1 MDAMDPLRQAST
13 PRDGRNVDPQV
24 GRLTGEASGQRAS
37 PQRAAAALA
46 RADRAAER
54 TASLPEEEVE
64 GPSYHG
70 LPVLKEPVWRWMIP
84 AYFYTGGLAGACGV
98 LGAAAQLAGG
108 RGTFPLVRRCR
119 TLAVGGAV
127 ASAGLLIA
135 DLGRPARFI
144 AMMRVFRPTSP
155 MNMGTWVLAS
165 FGALS
170 GAAALPALLPSSRAL
185 RRAGDAAGLAA
196 GALGLPLVG
205 YTGVLLANTAVP
217 VWQETRNTLPMLFAF
232 SGAVS
237 AGAALD
243 LWPPAGPGA
252 EMARRF
258 GLVAKGAEI
267 ALSRALHREAGFER
281 VERPLRRGAAGAL
294 LRGARILLGASAV
307 VDLVR
312 RRSPALRIASG
323 ALGTLG
329 TLALRFG
336 VLAAGR
342 ASARDPH
349 ATFELQRAGRGAAE
363 LTRKG
368 EAPGRMP
375 APSGIDATGEE
386 SVEHGAIP

>member
-1 MDAMDPLRQAST
+1 MDHMDPLRRETAL
-13 PRDGRNVDPQV
+13 RDGRNVDPAV
-24 GRLTGEASGQRAS
+24 GRLAGEGSTQRAS
-37 PQRAAAALA
+37 PRRAAAALA
-46 RADRAAER
+46 RVERGAAER
-54 TASLPEEEVE
+54 EARAEEAE
-64 GPSYHG
+64 GPSYYG

-108 RGTFPLVRRCR
+108 RGTGPLVRRCR
-119 TLAVGGAV
+119 MIATGGAL
-127 ASAGLLIA
+127 ASAALLVA
-135 DLGRPARFI
+135 DLGRPARFL

-170 GAAALPALLPSSRAL
+170 GAAALPALLPVPRAL
-185 RRAGDAAGLAA
+185 RRTGDAAGIAA
-196 GALGLPLVG
+196 GAVGLPLVG

-258 GLVAKGAEI
+258 ALVAKGGEL
-267 ALSRALHREAGFER
+267 ALSWALHREAAHER
-281 VERPLRRGAAGAL
+281 VERPLRRGAPGAL
-294 LRGARILLGASAV
+294 LRGARVLLGASAV
-307 VDLVR
+307 ADLVR
-312 RRSPALRIASG
+312 RTSPALRIASG
-323 ALGTLG
+323 VLGTLG

-336 VLAAGR
+336 VVAAGH

-349 ATFELQRAGRGAAE
+349 ATFALQQAGRGAAD
-363 LTRKG
+363 LARKG
-368 EAPGRMP
+368 EEPGRMP

>member
-1 MDAMDPLRQAST
+1 MDAMDPLRRETAL
-13 PRDGRNVDPQV
+13 RDGRNVDPEV

-37 PQRAAAALA
+37 PRLAAAALA
-46 RADRAAER
+46 RAEREAAPADE
-54 TASLPEEEVE
+54 AE

-108 RGTFPLVRRCR
+108 RGTWPLVRRCR
-119 TLAVGGAV
+119 AIAVGGAV
-127 ASAGLLIA
+127 ASAGFLIA
-135 DLGRPARFI
+135 DLGRPARFL

-155 MNMGTWVLAS
+155 MNMGTWVLAT

-170 GAAALPALLPSSRAL
+170 GAAALPALLPAPRPL
-185 RRAGDAAGLAA
+185 RRAADAAGIAA
-196 GALGLPLVG
+196 GVVGLPLVG

-243 LWPPAGPGA
+243 LWRPRGPGG

-258 GLVAKGAEI
+258 GLVAKGGEL
-267 ALSRALHREAGFER
+267 ALSWALHREAGLER
-281 VERPLRRGAAGAL
+281 VERPLRRGASGAL
-294 LRGARILLGASAV
+294 LRGARVLLGASAV

-312 RRSPALRIASG
+312 RASPALRIASG
-323 ALGTLG
+323 VLGTLG

-336 VLAAGR
+336 VVAAGH

-349 ATFELQRAGRGAAE
+349 ATFALQRAGRGAAD
-363 LTRKG
+363 LARKG
-368 EAPGRMP
+368 EAPGPMP
-375 APSGIDATGEE
+375 APRGIDATGQE
-386 SVEHGAIP
+386 SVEHGANP